1 MYEANICPNSSHS
14 SDFYTLKSLEV
25 NAHSLED
32 FIEYL
37 KEELSQFDPEDK
49 PFAVIIQ
56 ITKRCGEEAI
66 LQLSY
71 TENFTF
77 KIEEI

>member
-1 MYEANICPNSSHS
+1 MYEANISPNSSHS
-14 SDFYTLKSLEV
+14 SDFYTIKSSEV
-25 NAHSLED
+25 RAHSLED

-37 KEELSQFDPEDK
+37 KEELSQFDPEDH
-49 PFAVIIQ
+49 PFAVIIE
-56 ITKRCGEEAI
+56 ITKRWGEDPI

-77 KIEEI
+77 KIEEF